1 MKILFP
7 YMARWRSANRSRY
20 HQLLTQL
27 CRRGHRVFILTA
39 PPMALA
45 DISARDIDEDRELP
59 PGMFVSELFAPAPL
73 RAFWELDIPRAKL
86 LKKGLIAIS
95 SLGQI
100 RRMVKREAID
110 LLFLYNLPQVILP
123 SLADCAVHFDLADDL
138 VAMMEGEDRHLFRF
152 GGRKAAQLVQERLL
166 ARADTVT
173 VASSVLAEQID
184 RPVLMLPNGADLE
197 DLDRLALRAGA
208 AGTSQTPGR
217 RPVVGFVGAFEY
229 WVDLELLTRVAEALP
244 QCEIRLV
251 GGGRRL
257 GELREMIGRR
267 GLANVSLTGPK
278 PYDEAMR
285 LVAGMDV
292 CLLPFVHSAVA
303 DGSCPL
309 KLFEY
314 AALRR
319 PIVSTSTTEVRR
331 IGEGWISFADHPPEM
346 AEAVRQC
353 LADAA
358 GTQRRVEKGR
368 RIVESDYT
376 WPDLAARFEDWV
388 RPR

>member
-1 MKILFP
+1 MNILFP

-59 PGMFVSELFAPAPL
+59 PGMFISELFAPAPL

-100 RRMVKREAID
+100 RRMIKREAID

-152 GGRKAAQLVQERLL
+152 GGRKAAQIAQDRLL

-173 VASSVLAEQID
+173 VASSVLADQLE

-197 DLDRLALRAGA
+197 ELDRLAADTSGA
-208 AGTSQTPGR
+208 SRTSGR

-229 WVDLELLTRVAEALP
+229 WVDLELIARVAEALP
-244 QCEIRLV
+244 QYEMRLV

-257 GELREMIGRR
+257 GELREMVARR
-267 GLANVSLTGPK
+267 GLSNVSLTGAK
-278 PYDEAMR
+278 PYHEAMR
-285 LVAGMDV
+285 LVTGMDV
-292 CLLPFVHSAVA
+292 CLLPFVHSPVS

-331 IGEGWISFADHPPEM
+331 IGDGWISFADQPPEM
-346 AEAVRQC
+346 AAAVRRC
-353 LADAA
+353 LTDPDS
-358 GTQRRVEKGR
+358 TRRRIETGR
-368 RIVESDYT
+368 QIVESRYT
-376 WPDLAARFEDWV
+376 WPDLAARFENWV
-388 RPR
+388 RRG